1 MTKQESWME
10 ATLEDCMEAIIDYRG
25 KTPKK
30 KRSGIPL
37 ITAKVIKEGRI
48 EPATEFIDP
57 DDYNDWMTRGLPST
71 GDVLLTTEAPLGEVA
86 QLSTS
91 DVALAQRVITL
102 RGKQGVLNN
111 SFLKYLLRTA
121 FVQEQLKSR
130 ASGSTVSGI
139 KQSELRKVLLRFPS
153 YTEQVRIASILG
165 SLDDKIELNRR
176 MNATLESMAQAIFKS
191 WFIDFD
197 PVHRNAAARSGG
209 SPVKSILPDLSTDFD
224 HLFPHSFED
233 SELGKVPSG
242 WEVKAIQDVV
252 EVVGGGTPNTKNPEY
267 WQDGSFAWATPK
279 DLSQSSSP
287 ILLNTERKLTQK
299 GVERVSSGLLESGTV
314 LMSSRAPIGYLALA
328 NVPVAINQGFIA
340 IKPGK
345 AVSNYF
351 MLNWCR
357 ENLDLIRSRAS
368 GTTFLE
374 ISKASFRPIP
384 IVEPAK
390 AVVRAFDQIVSDL
403 YFQIASNE
411 QESIRLMKTLE
422 LLIPL
427 LLTPGS
433 AIFQFLRSQREET
446 R

>member
-1 MTKQESWME
+1 VRLTDIYEISSGLSKPREEFGHGSPFLTFKDVLDNFFVPDQLGSLVNSNEKEQSTCSIKRGDVFLTRTSETYQDLGMSAVAIRDYPSATFNGFTKRLRPKHQDYVVPEYAAYYLRGRNFRQEVTAMS
-10 ATLEDCMEAIIDYRG
+10 TLSTRASLNNEMISRLTIVL
-25 KTPKK
+25 P
-30 KRSGIPL
+30 P
-37 ITAKVIKEGRI
+37 ITVQERIGRI
-48 EPATEFIDP
+48 
-57 DDYNDWMTRGLPST
+57 
-71 GDVLLTTEAPLGEVA
+71 
-86 QLSTS
+86 
-91 DVALAQRVITL
+91 
-102 RGKQGVLNN
+102 
-111 SFLKYLLRTA
+111 LK
-121 FVQEQLKSR
+121 
-130 ASGSTVSGI
+130 
-139 KQSELRKVLLRFPS
+139 
-153 YTEQVRIASILG
+153 

-176 MNATLESMAQAIFKS
+176 MSATLESMAQAIFKS